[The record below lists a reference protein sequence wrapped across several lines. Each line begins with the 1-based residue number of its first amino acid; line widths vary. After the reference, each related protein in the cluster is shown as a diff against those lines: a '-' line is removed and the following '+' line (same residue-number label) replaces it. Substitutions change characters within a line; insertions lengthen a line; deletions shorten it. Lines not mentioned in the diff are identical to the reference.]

1 MKKFDFTSA
10 ARSVCVD
17 MTRRIPDLSHIDM
30 ERVAVGFRQARK
42 RVMHGI
48 QASLTPLRFEAGSTI
63 GAVRGRKYQCQ
74 RIVNPSGVEC
84 LYLLNFYLPRFL
96 DLPFEEK
103 LITIV
108 HELWH
113 VGPLFDGDLRRHE
126 GRCYAHGASQ
136 QAFDAHA
143 AGLARGWLALDP
155 PESLY
160 AFLTL
165 SFAELVAEFGVVR
178 GDRYPAPKLVPIRD

>member
-1 MKKFDFTSA
+1 MKTFDFTVA
-10 ARSVCVD
+10 VRAVCND
-17 MTRRIPDLSHIDM
+17 MTRRLPDLAHIDM
-30 ERVAVGFRQARK
+30 NRVAVGFRQTRK
-42 RVMHGI
+42 RVMHGV
-48 QASLTPLRFEAGSTI
+48 QASLTPLRFEAGKTV
-63 GAVRGRKYQCQ
+63 GAVRGRRYQCQ
-74 RIVNPSGVEC
+74 RIVRPDGAEC

-103 LITIV
+103 LVTIV

-113 VGPLFDGDLRRHE
+113 VGPRFDGDLRRHE

-155 PESLY
+155 PERLY
-160 AFLTL
+160 SFLTL
-165 SFAELVAEFGVVR
+165 SFCDLVAEHGAVR
-178 GDRYPAPKLVPIRD
+178 GERYPAPKLVPVRD